1 MKFIRMSIYIFSLCL
16 VLFLFSSCKETD
28 PVKPP
33 VNEHDYATDVIITLL
48 NQSNPQDT
56 IISTWSDLDGPG
68 GNSPTISDTLRLAK
82 GKKYNGSITLYNKSK
97 NPIENIT
104 NEIIELADEHQFF
117 YTPSSTI
124 NSLIVSILDK
134 DSKNLPI
141 GLLFTIDSPISNQGI
156 GLLNVVLSH
165 YDDSPKDGFNR
176 SAETDIEI
184 DFPISLR

>member
-1 MKFIRMSIYIFSLCL
+1 MKYLRMSIYIFSLCL
-16 VLFLFSSCKETD
+16 VQFLLSSCKETD
-28 PVKPP
+28 PVKPS
-33 VNEHDYATDVIITLL
+33 VNEHDYATDVIITLV
-48 NQSNPQDT
+48 NQSDT

-68 GNSPTISDTLRLAK
+68 GNNPTISDTLRLAK

-104 NEIIELADEHQFF
+104 DEIIELADEHKFF

-134 DSKNLPI
+134 DSKNLPV
-141 GLLFTIDSPISNQGI
+141 GLLFTIDSPISNQGN

-165 YDDSPKDGFNR
+165 YDDSPKDGINR